1 MVLRR
6 SKLCVPPVASPCWP
20 VADQTPPAFTTSTP
34 TGGSFLGTTQP
45 CHSTL
50 NPKGTSRCLWA
61 RCFIQVRL
69 ESNHLSKTCDF
80 RSDLSFLQEA
90 VLMIQLTD
98 AIHLLKKT
106 PRYILYI
113 FYCLPFLHSVH
124 PVGLLQC
131 LCCTFFC
138 LGIASNHTDDYP
150 SSWSIP
156 AYHPASF
163 KFEKQK
169 VGEEYTLSVFI
180 PNYFYLF
187 FKRVKLA
194 CKNLTTVEVWKSGKW
209 QMPVCAC
216 FLGGGSAFFY
226 GCVKCRSICSV

>member
-1 MVLRR
+1 M
-6 SKLCVPPVASPCWP
+6 
-20 VADQTPPAFTTSTP
+20 TSTP
-34 TGGSFLGTTQP
+34 TGGSFLGTTRP

-61 RCFIQVRL
+61 RYFIQVRL

-80 RSDLSFLQEA
+80 RSDLGFLQEA
-90 VLMIQLTD
+90 ILMIQLTD
-98 AIHLLKKT
+98 AHTAIHLLKKR

-113 FYCLPFLHSVH
+113 FYCLPFLYSVH

-150 SSWSIP
+150 YSWSIP

-169 VGEEYTLSVFI
+169 VGEEYTLNVFI

-187 FKRVKLA
+187 FKRGKLA
-194 CKNLTTVEVWKSGKW
+194 CKNLTTVEVWKMKD
-209 QMPVCAC
+209 AC
-216 FLGGGSAFFY
+216 FCLFFGGWECIFFWV
-226 GCVKCRSICSV
+226 CQMQKHL